1 MLDSQIRRYENRILE
16 EEKLV
21 REARSSES
29 ALAHQ
34 QVAMLYKTE
43 LAIVR
48 RKRAS
53 TVGETL
59 AGIW

>member
-1 MLDSQIRRYENRILE
+1 MLDSQIRRYETRILE
-16 EEKLV
+16 EEKLAS
-21 REARSSES
+21 EARSSEN
-29 ALAHQ
+29 ALAHH
-34 QVAMLYKTE
+34 QVAMLYKSE

-59 AGIW
+59 AEIC

>member
-1 MLDSQIRRYENRILE
+1 MHSPAPAQIDVD
-16 EEKLV
+16 V
-21 REARSSES
+21 RDVR
-29 ALAHQ
+29 ALAHR

-59 AGIW
+59 AEIW